1 MSMIAADSNEAFA
14 EQVLAASEPVVV
26 DFWAPWCGPCR
37 MVGPEVEAL
46 AEQYAGRIRFAK
58 VNVDEVPELSARYQI
73 QGIPM
78 IGLFKDGEMVRSIVG
93 ARPRHAIE
101 ADLGLKYFA
110 PTSPAG
116 AGEPKASAPAG
127 DEARP
132 ATAPSARPDGPY

>member
-1 MSMIAADSNEAFA
+1 MSMIVADSNEAFA

-73 QGIPM
+73 MGIPM
-78 IGLFKDGEMVRSIVG
+78 IGLFKDGELVRSITG

-110 PTSPAG
+110 PTTPAADRRPEKGRG
-116 AGEPKASAPAG
+116 AAG
-127 DEARP
+127 DDA
-132 ATAPSARPDGPY
+132 AAPSARPNGRY